1 MLLHLKIKNYIL
13 IKDLDIDFEEGF
25 SVITG
30 ETGAGK
36 SILLGALGLI
46 LGERAESKQL
56 FNEKEKCVIEGTFNI
71 APYDLKSF
79 FEDKNLD
86 YDNQTILRREIAE
99 NGKSRAFVNDTPV
112 ALSDLKELGTRLVDI
127 HSQHETLQLNS
138 AKYQIGFIDAYC
150 NNKNLLQE
158 YYKQYRQYR
167 ILQMELQSL
176 LEQESQM
183 KKDLDYFQFQFNELE
198 EAKLNAE
205 EYETIQQEIDVLNN
219 AEEIKNSAINSSN
232 ILLEQEI
239 NILDQLNEIKQLLS
253 GVAKFHAPLELLHS
267 RIQSTAIELKDVARD
282 LQHIADNTF
291 ADAEKIAIYNQK
303 LQTVF
308 NLQKKHQVQ
317 SIADL
322 IKIHDE
328 LSERIN
334 SITGF
339 DEKIDSLKE
348 NIDALEKQVQATSKT
363 LSAKRKEAMPKILKT
378 LQQLLLQVGLVNAVV
393 QFEHTVSENSFNDT
407 GIDKIQLMFTGNK
420 GSALAPIHKAASG
433 GELSRLMLC
442 IKYLM
447 AQTTFLPTIIFD
459 EIDSGISGEVA
470 MKVGTI
476 MQQMAQK
483 HQVFAIT
490 HLPQIASKGT
500 HHFFVFK
507 QVQGNVTVSHI
518 RKLNNGDREIEIAK
532 MLGGEKPSE
541 TALANAKELL
551 EYRMKN
557 EK

>member
-25 SVITG
+25 AVITG

-46 LGERAESKQL
+46 LGERAESRQL
-56 FNEKEKCVIEGTFNI
+56 FNDREKCVIEGTFNI
-71 APYDLKSF
+71 SPYDLKQF

-86 YDNQTILRREIAE
+86 YDNHTILRREIGE

-112 ALSDLKELGTRLVDI
+112 ALSDLKELGMRLVDI

-138 AKYQIGFIDAYC
+138 LKYQVGFIDAYC
-150 NNKNLLQE
+150 GNKNLLQE
-158 YYKQYRQYR
+158 YTIQYRR
-167 ILQMELQSL
+167 FRVMQMELQSL

-183 KKDLDYFQFQFNELE
+183 KKDLDYFLFQFNELD
-198 EAKLNAE
+198 EAKLNE
-205 EYETIQQEIDVLNN
+205 DEYENIQQEIELLNN
-219 AEEIKNSAINSSN
+219 AEEIKNSAINAAN
-232 ILLEQEI
+232 ILEEQEI
-239 NILDQLNEIKQLLS
+239 NILDQLNEIRQSLA
-253 GVAKFHAPLELLHS
+253 GVAKFHAPVGALHE
-267 RIQSTAIELKDVARD
+267 RVQSAAIELKDIARD
-282 LQHIADNTF
+282 LRHIADNTF

-317 SIADL
+317 SISEL
-322 IKIHDE
+322 IKLHTELEDRIH
-328 LSERIN
+328 

-339 DEKIDSLKE
+339 DDK
-348 NIDALEKQVQATSKT
+348 IDALKQTLNASEKQLQQSSAT
-363 LSAKRKEAMPKILKT
+363 LSARRKDAMPEIIKA
-378 LQQLLLQVGLVNAVV
+378 LQALLLQVGLVNAMV
-393 QFEHTVSENSFNDT
+393 QFEHTVSENLFNDT
-407 GIDKIQLMFTGNK
+407 GIDKIQLLFTGNK

-447 AQTTFLPTIIFD
+447 AQTTFLPTLIFD
-459 EIDSGISGEVA
+459 EIDTGISGEVA

-507 QVQGNVTVSHI
+507 QLQGDITVSHI
-518 RKLNNGDREIEIAK
+518 KKLNPNEREIEIAK
-532 MLGGEKPSE
+532 MLGGEKVSE

-551 EYRMKN
+551 GK
-557 EK
+557 

>member
-25 SVITG
+25 AVITG

-56 FNEKEKCVIEGTFNI
+56 FNDKEKCVIEGTFNI
-71 APYDLKSF
+71 GAYDLKSF

-86 YDNQTILRREIAE
+86 YDTQTILRREVAE

-112 ALSDLKELGTRLVDI
+112 SLSDLKELGIRLVDI

-150 NNKNLLQE
+150 SNKLLLQS
-158 YYKQYRQYR
+158 YYGQYRQYR

-183 KKDLDYFQFQFNELE
+183 KKDLDYFQFQFNELH
-198 EAKLNAE
+198 EAKLNEE
-205 EYETIQQEIDVLNN
+205 EYETIQQEIDLLNN
-219 AEEIKNSAINSSN
+219 AEDIKNSASASSN
-232 ILLEQEI
+232 ILLEQDL
-239 NILDQLNEIKQLLS
+239 NIMGQLNEIRQLLS
-253 GVAKFHAPLELLHS
+253 GVAKFHAPLASLHE
-267 RIQSTAIELKDVARD
+267 RIQVAGIELKDIARD
-282 LQHIADNTF
+282 LQHIADSTF
-291 ADAEKIAIYNQK
+291 ADPEKIAIYNQK

-317 SIADL
+317 SIAAL
-322 IKIHDE
+322 LNIYQE
-328 LSERIN
+328 LEERIN

-339 DEKIDSLKE
+339 DEKIDSLKST
-348 NIDALEKQVQATSKT
+348 IASLEIT
-363 LSAKRKEAMPKILKT
+363 LQKASLELSERRKMGMPKIINA

-393 QFEHTVSENSFNDT
+393 QFDHQVTENNFNDT
-407 GIDKIQLMFTGNK
+407 GIDKIQLLFTGNK

-447 AQTTFLPTIIFD
+447 AQTTMLPTLIFD
-459 EIDSGISGEVA
+459 EIDTGISGEVA
-470 MKVGTI
+470 MKVGAI
-476 MQQMAQK
+476 MQQMSLK

-500 HHFFVFK
+500 HHYFVYK
-507 QVQGNVTVSHI
+507 QLQDNITVSHI
-518 RKLNNGDREIEIAK
+518 KKLSTAERQTEIAK
-532 MLGGEKPSE
+532 MIGGEKPSE
-541 TALANAKELL
+541 TALANARELL
-551 EYRMKN
+551 GGN
-557 EK
+557 

>member
-25 SVITG
+25 AVITG

-56 FNEKEKCVIEGTFNI
+56 FNDKEKCVIEGTFNI
-71 APYDLKSF
+71 GAYDLKSF
-79 FEDKNLD
+79 FDDKNLD
-86 YDNQTILRREIAE
+86 YDTQTILRREVAE

-112 ALSDLKELGTRLVDI
+112 SLSDLKELGIRLVDI

-150 NNKNLLQE
+150 SNKLLLQS
-158 YYKQYRQYR
+158 YYSQYRQYR

-183 KKDLDYFQFQFNELE
+183 KKDLDYFQFQFNELH
-198 EAKLNAE
+198 EAKLNEE
-205 EYETIQQEIDVLNN
+205 EYETIQQEIDLLNN
-219 AEEIKNSAINSSN
+219 AEDIKNSASASSN
-232 ILLEQEI
+232 ILLEQDL
-239 NILDQLNEIKQLLS
+239 NIMSQLNEIRQLLS
-253 GVAKFHAPLELLHS
+253 GVAKFHAPLASLHE
-267 RIQSTAIELKDVARD
+267 RIQVAGIELKDIARD
-282 LQHIADNTF
+282 LQHIADSTF
-291 ADAEKIAIYNQK
+291 ADPEKIAIYNQK

-317 SIADL
+317 SIAAL
-322 IKIHDE
+322 LTIYQE
-328 LSERIN
+328 LEERIN

-339 DEKIDSLKE
+339 DEKIDSLKST
-348 NIDALEKQVQATSKT
+348 IASLEINLQKASIE
-363 LSAKRKEAMPKILKT
+363 LSERRKMGMPKIINA

-393 QFEHTVSENSFNDT
+393 QFDHQVTENNFNDT
-407 GIDKIQLMFTGNK
+407 GIDKIQLLFTGNK
-420 GSALAPIHKAASG
+420 GSALSPLHKAASG

-447 AQTTFLPTIIFD
+447 AQTTMLPTLIFD
-459 EIDSGISGEVA
+459 EIDTGISGEVA
-470 MKVGTI
+470 MKVGAI
-476 MQQMAQK
+476 MQQMSLK

-500 HHFFVFK
+500 HHYFVYK
-507 QVQGNVTVSHI
+507 QLQDNITVSHI
-518 RKLNNGDREIEIAK
+518 KKLSTAERQTEIAK
-532 MLGGEKPSE
+532 MIGGEKPSE
-541 TALANAKELL
+541 TALANARELL
-551 EYRMKN
+551 GGN
-557 EK
+557 

>member
-25 SVITG
+25 AVITG

-56 FNEKEKCVIEGTFNI
+56 FNDREKCVIEGTFNI
-71 APYDLKSF
+71 RDYDLKSF
-79 FEDKNLD
+79 FEEKNLD
-86 YDNQTILRREIAE
+86 YDNQTILRREVSE
-99 NGKSRAFVNDTPV
+99 NGKSRAFINDTPV
-112 ALSDLKELGTRLVDI
+112 TLADLKELGIRLVDI

-138 AKYQIGFIDAYC
+138 AKYQIGFIDSYC
-150 NNKNLLQE
+150 GNKPLVQQ
-158 YYKQYRQYR
+158 YYSQYRQYR
-167 ILQMELQSL
+167 IMQMELQSL

-183 KKDLDYFQFQFNELE
+183 KKDLDYYQFQFNELH
-198 EAKLNAE
+198 EAQLNEE
-205 EYETIQQEIDVLNN
+205 EYDNIQQEIEVLNN
-219 AEEIKNSAINSSN
+219 AEEIKNSAINASN
-232 ILLEQEI
+232 ILLEQEF
-239 NILDQLNEIKQLLS
+239 NVLDQINEIRQLLS
-253 GVAKFHAPLELLHS
+253 SVAKYHAPLASLHE
-267 RIQSTAIELKDVARD
+267 RVQSAGIELKDIARD
-282 LQHIADNTF
+282 LQHIADSTF

-317 SIADL
+317 SVGDL
-322 IKIHDE
+322 LKIYQE
-328 LSERIN
+328 LEERIN

-339 DEKIDSLKE
+339 DDKIAELKSGIVQLESSLKST
-348 NIDALEKQVQATSKT
+348 ALD
-363 LSAKRKEAMPKILKT
+363 LSDQRKVAMPKIIDA
-378 LQQLLLQVGLVNAVV
+378 LQQLLHQVGLVNAVV
-393 QFEHTVSENSFNDT
+393 QFEHLITENNYNDT

-447 AQTTFLPTIIFD
+447 AQTTLLPTLIFD
-459 EIDSGISGEVA
+459 EIDTGVSGEVA
-470 MKVGTI
+470 MKVGAI
-476 MQQMAQK
+476 MQQMAKK
-483 HQVFAIT
+483 HQLFAIT

-500 HHFFVFK
+500 HHYFVYK
-507 QVQGNVTVSHI
+507 QLQNDITVSHI
-518 RKLNNGDREIEIAK
+518 RKLNDNERTIEVAK

-541 TALANAKELL
+541 SALANAKELL
-551 EYRMKN
+551 AQ
-557 EK
+557 

>member
-56 FNEKEKCVIEGTFNI
+56 FNDKEKCVIEGTFNI
-71 APYDLKSF
+71 EPYNLNPF

-86 YDNQTILRREIAE
+86 YDNQTILRREVAE

-112 ALSDLKELGTRLVDI
+112 SLSDLKELGTRLVDI

-150 NNKNLLQE
+150 ANKNLLQQ
-158 YYKQYRQYR
+158 YDTHYRQYR

-183 KKDLDYFQFQFNELE
+183 KKDLDYFQFQWNELH
-198 EAKLNAE
+198 EAQLNE
-205 EYETIQQEIDVLNN
+205 TEYDSIVQEIDSLNN
-219 AEEIKNSAINSSN
+219 ADEIKNSAIAASN
-232 ILLEQEI
+232 ILIEQEL
-239 NILDQLNEIKQLLS
+239 NILDQLNEIRQLLA
-253 GVAKFHAPLELLHS
+253 GVAKFHTPVAGLHE
-267 RIQSTAIELKDVARD
+267 RIQSASIELKDIARD
-282 LQHIADNTF
+282 LRHIAESTF
-291 ADAEKIAIYNQK
+291 ADGEKIAIYNQK

-317 SIADL
+317 SITDL
-322 IKIHDE
+322 LKIYNE
-328 LSERIN
+328 LEERIN

-339 DEKIDSLKE
+339 DEKIESLKQS
-348 NIDALEKQVQATSKT
+348 IATLQSQLHHISKE
-363 LSAKRKEAMPKILKT
+363 LSERRVMAMPKIIT
-378 LQQLLLQVGLVNAVV
+378 ALQSLLLQVGLVNALV
-393 QFEHTVSENSFNDT
+393 QFDHTATENAFNDT
-407 GIDKIQLMFTGNK
+407 GIDKIQLLFTGNK

-447 AQTTFLPTIIFD
+447 AQTTLLPTLIFD
-459 EIDSGISGEVA
+459 EIDSGISGEVS
-470 MKVGTI
+470 MKVGAM
-476 MQQMAQK
+476 MQQMSQK

-500 HHFFVFK
+500 HHYFVYK
-507 QVQGNVTVSHI
+507 QLQNNVTVSHI
-518 RKLNNGDREIEIAK
+518 KKLNNTERQVEIAK

-551 EYRMKN
+551 GI
-557 EK
+557 

>member
-13 IKDLDIDFEEGF
+13 IKDLDIHFEDGF

-56 FNEKEKCVIEGTFNI
+56 FNDKEKCVIEGTFNI
-71 APYDLKSF
+71 GFYDLKPF

-86 YDNQTILRREIAE
+86 YDAQTILRREVGE
-99 NGKSRAFVNDTPV
+99 NGKSRAFINDTPV
-112 ALSDLKELGTRLVDI
+112 SLADLKELGTRLVDI

-150 NNKNLLQE
+150 SNKILLQE
-158 YYKQYRQYR
+158 FFGQYRQYR
-167 ILQMELQSL
+167 LLQMELQSL
-176 LEQESQM
+176 MEQESQM
-183 KKDLDYFQFQFNELE
+183 KKDLDYFQFQYNELREAQLNE
-198 EAKLNAE
+198 EE
-205 EYETIQQEIDVLNN
+205 IEMIQQEIAILNH
-219 AEEIKNSAINSSN
+219 AEEIKSSAVSAAN
-232 ILLEQEI
+232 ILLEQEQ
-239 NILDQLNEIKQLLS
+239 NVLDQLNEIRQLLT
-253 GVAKFHAPLELLHS
+253 GVAKYHTPLASLQE
-267 RIQSTAIELKDVARD
+267 RIQGAGIELKDIAHD
-282 LQHIADNTF
+282 LQHIAEMTF
-291 ADAEKIAIYNQK
+291 ADGEKIALYNQK

-317 SIADL
+317 SIASL
-322 IKIHDE
+322 IKIYVE
-328 LSERIN
+328 LENRIQN
-334 SITGF
+334 ITGF
-339 DEKIDSLKE
+339 DEKIYAIKQTIE
-348 NIDALEKQVQATSKT
+348 TLEHQLQHTSKV
-363 LSAKRKEAMPKILKT
+363 LSERRSAAMPKIISA

-393 QFEHTVSENSFNDT
+393 KFEHTLTGNSFNET
-407 GIDKIQLMFTGNK
+407 GIDKIQLLFTGNK

-447 AQTTFLPTIIFD
+447 AQTTLLPTLIFD

-470 MKVGTI
+470 LKVAMI
-476 MQQMAQK
+476 MQQMSLK

-500 HHFFVFK
+500 HHYFVFK
-507 QVQGNVTVSHI
+507 ELQNHVTVSHI
-518 RKLNNGDREIEIAK
+518 KKLTTQERPIEIAK

-541 TALANAKELL
+541 TALANAMELL
-551 EYRMKN
+551 SR
-557 EK
+557 

>member
-25 SVITG
+25 AVITG

-56 FNEKEKCVIEGTFNI
+56 FNDREKCVIEGTFNI
-71 APYDLKSF
+71 RDYDLKSF
-79 FEDKNLD
+79 FEEKNLD
-86 YDNQTILRREIAE
+86 YDNQTILRREVSE
-99 NGKSRAFVNDTPV
+99 NGKSRAFINDTPV
-112 ALSDLKELGTRLVDI
+112 TLVDLKELGIRLVDI

-138 AKYQIGFIDAYC
+138 AKYQIGFIDSYC
-150 NNKNLLQE
+150 GNKPLVQQ
-158 YYKQYRQYR
+158 YFGQYRQYR
-167 ILQMELQSL
+167 IMQMELQSL

-183 KKDLDYFQFQFNELE
+183 KKDLDYFQFQYNELH
-198 EAKLNAE
+198 EAQLNVE
-205 EYETIQQEIDVLNN
+205 EYENIQQEIEVLNN
-219 AEEIKNSAINSSN
+219 AEEIKNSAINASN
-232 ILLEQEI
+232 ILLEQEF
-239 NILDQLNEIKQLLS
+239 NVLDQINEIRQLLS
-253 GVAKFHAPLELLHS
+253 SVAKYHAPLASLHE
-267 RIQSTAIELKDVARD
+267 RVQSAGIELKDIARD
-282 LQHIADNTF
+282 LQHIADSTF

-317 SIADL
+317 SVGDL
-322 IKIHDE
+322 LKIYQE
-328 LSERIN
+328 LEERIH

-339 DEKIDSLKE
+339 DDKIAELKTGIVQLESSLK
-348 NIDALEKQVQATSKT
+348 ATAIS
-363 LSAKRKEAMPKILKT
+363 LSDQRISAMPKIIDS

-393 QFEHTVSENSFNDT
+393 QFEHLITENNYNDT

-447 AQTTFLPTIIFD
+447 AQTTLLPTLIFD
-459 EIDSGISGEVA
+459 EIDTGVSGEVA
-470 MKVGTI
+470 MKVGAI
-476 MQQMAQK
+476 MQQMAKK
-483 HQVFAIT
+483 HQLFAIT

-500 HHFFVFK
+500 HHYFVYK
-507 QVQGNVTVSHI
+507 QLHNDITVSHI
-518 RKLNNGDREIEIAK
+518 RKLNDNERTIEVAK

-541 TALANAKELL
+541 SALANAKELL
-551 EYRMKN
+551 AG
-557 EK
+557 

>member
-25 SVITG
+25 AVITG

-56 FNEKEKCVIEGTFNI
+56 FNDREKCVIEGTFNI
-71 APYDLKSF
+71 RDYDLKSF
-79 FEDKNLD
+79 FEEKNLD
-86 YDNQTILRREIAE
+86 YDNQTILRREVSE
-99 NGKSRAFVNDTPV
+99 NGKSRAFINDTPV
-112 ALSDLKELGTRLVDI
+112 TLADLKELGIRLVDI

-138 AKYQIGFIDAYC
+138 AKYQIGFIDSYC
-150 NNKNLLQE
+150 GNKPLVQQ
-158 YYKQYRQYR
+158 YYGQYRQYR
-167 ILQMELQSL
+167 IMQMELQSL

-183 KKDLDYFQFQFNELE
+183 KKDLDYYQFQFNELHE
-198 EAKLNAE
+198 TQLNE
-205 EYETIQQEIDVLNN
+205 DEYENIQLEIEVLNN
-219 AEEIKNSAINSSN
+219 AEEIKNSAINASN
-232 ILLEQEI
+232 ILLEQEF
-239 NILDQLNEIKQLLS
+239 NVLDQINEIRQLLS
-253 GVAKFHAPLELLHS
+253 SVAKYHAPLASLHE
-267 RIQSTAIELKDVARD
+267 RVQSAGIELKDIARD
-282 LQHIADNTF
+282 LQHIADSTF

-317 SIADL
+317 SVGDL
-322 IKIHDE
+322 LKIYQE
-328 LSERIN
+328 LEERIN

-339 DEKIDSLKE
+339 DDKISELKSGIVQLESSLK
-348 NIDALEKQVQATSKT
+348 ATAIS
-363 LSAKRKEAMPKILKT
+363 LSDQRKAAMPKIIDA
-378 LQQLLLQVGLVNAVV
+378 LQQLLHQVGLVNAVV
-393 QFEHTVSENSFNDT
+393 QFEHLITENNYNDT

-447 AQTTFLPTIIFD
+447 AQTTLLPTLIFD
-459 EIDSGISGEVA
+459 EIDTGVSGEVA
-470 MKVGTI
+470 MKVGAI
-476 MQQMAQK
+476 MQQMAKK
-483 HQVFAIT
+483 HQLFAIT

-500 HHFFVFK
+500 HHYFVYK
-507 QVQGNVTVSHI
+507 QLHNDITVSHI
-518 RKLNNGDREIEIAK
+518 RKLNDNERTIEVAK

-541 TALANAKELL
+541 SALANAKELL
-551 EYRMKN
+551 AG
-557 EK
+557 